1 MSKVK
6 INIFLHFIQFDFRVN
21 VLRVFVKTKEFSLV
35 GLVSAITSTI
45 HLNVRAVDVF
55 ITRRMEIQ
63 FVIVP
68 SDNIPFR
75 TAQKTIA
82 SLYSLEVMT

>member
-1 MSKVK
+1 V
-6 INIFLHFIQFDFRVN
+6 D

-45 HLNVRAVDVF
+45 HLNAKVVDVF

-63 FVIVP
+63 FAIVP
-68 SDNIPFR
+68 SDNIPSR

-82 SLYSLEVMT
+82 SLYSLEVK